1 VETQVLQE
9 DDLSVAGLADDLLNL
24 FSDAVRCEL
33 DLLSTKKLRQFWH
46 NGLQGVFVVD
56 LSVGS
61 SEVGHEDDGL
71 GTIVNSIFDRW
82 DGSGDTLVVG
92 DVLVGIKRD
101 VEIDLLLLE
110 SLLGLL
116 VDAWD
121 DRDAYSDQHPL
132 ALEIAV
138 SD

>member
-1 VETQVLQE
+1 
-9 DDLSVAGLADDLLNL
+9 
-24 FSDAVRCEL
+24 
-33 DLLSTKKLRQFWH
+33 
-46 NGLQGVFVVD
+46 
-56 LSVGS
+56 
-61 SEVGHEDDGL
+61 VGHEDDGL

-121 DRDAYSDQHPL
+121 
-132 ALEIAV
+132 V
-138 SD
+138 SRCSL